1 MKKGNEISGKHA
13 DLKLLSDSKDIS
25 DHIINHSR
33 SMISIIN
40 RDYVYEKVNSTFC
53 NAHQVSTDCIVGK
66 SLGEVWGEDTF
77 RDVIKGNL
85 DLCFSGKTIRYEASF
100 STSNSGKR
108 FYEVVFRPIIIK
120 DGIITHLLAETF
132 DINDLRQSELAAKA
146 REDEFRNFE
155 TNLPIGFLR
164 CNTSG
169 TIMHANRAFLKIME
183 CNNEL
188 TITTRN
194 LKSFYPDNSLF
205 DLHIDQLND
214 CNSISFG
221 KVTLKNC
228 SGKEIPCRISGF
240 MALNESGKP
249 SFIDFAV
256 EDASR
261 ELMLEN
267 RLLQAQKLE
276 TIGALAGGI
285 AHDFNNILATISG
298 YAEMLHEDLL
308 GTPELAERVSK
319 IQGAVFK
326 ARSITNQILTFSRQV
341 EQEKV
346 LVSVSDVLSET
357 IGFVR
362 SAVPSDIVIKSRI
375 TVKRANVFADP
386 TQLFRVFLNLMT
398 NAVQSMEDSGGTLSV
413 NMEIVEG
420 KLIRHELNKDIVA
433 DDYVLVVFKDTGKG
447 MEPSLISRVFE
458 PFFTTREVGKGTG
471 LGLSVVHGIITELE
485 GEILVSSK
493 KEKGSV
499 FYVYLPV
506 SKEYPV
512 STSETDKRKKILF
525 ISGNKHESRI
535 LSLALQNSGYKLI
548 YTADRKSFLKV
559 MASEIERP
567 DLIIYMSDSMHI
579 KPVDLIEIFDQ
590 MKINTP
596 CILITDSN
604 HGLLEEKIL
613 NSGIVMQQLVKP
625 VSLKEIR
632 NAIQASLR

>member
-1 MKKGNEISGKHA
+1 MKKGTEISAGPV
-13 DLKLLSDSKDIS
+13 DLKLLSDDKIIS

-40 RDYVYEKVNSTFC
+40 REYVYEKVNSTFC
-53 NAHQVSTDCIVGK
+53 NAHQVAMDNVVGK
-66 SLGEVWGEDTF
+66 SLGDVWGQDTF
-77 RDVIKGNL
+77 RDVIKENL
-85 DLCFSGKTIRYEASF
+85 DLCFGGKTIKYEAAF
-100 STSNSGKR
+100 STAGSGKR
-108 FYEVVFRPIIIK
+108 FFEVVFRPIMVK
-120 DGIITHLLAETF
+120 EGVITHLLAETF
-132 DINDLRQSELAAKA
+132 DINDLRQSELAALAKEEEL
-146 REDEFRNFE
+146 RKFE

-164 CNTSG
+164 CDPSG
-169 TIMHANRAFLKIME
+169 KIIHVNKAFLKIMDCKVE
-183 CNNEL
+183 SA
-188 TITTRN
+188 ITSRN
-194 LKSFYPDNSLF
+194 LKNFYPDDSLF
-205 DLHIDQLND
+205 YLHLDQLND
-214 CNSISFG
+214 NNVQTFG
-221 KVTLKNC
+221 RVTLRNC
-228 SGKEIPCRISGF
+228 SGKEIPCRLSGF
-240 MALNESGKP
+240 MAMDETGNQ

-256 EDASR
+256 EDSSR

-298 YAEMLHEDLL
+298 YAEMLREDLPKDSDL
-308 GTPELAERVSK
+308 SEKAGK
-319 IQGAVFK
+319 IQGAVIK

-346 LVSVSDVLSET
+346 PVRVSEVLSET

-362 SAVPSDIVIKSRI
+362 SAAPSNIVIKSRI
-375 TVKRANVFADP
+375 TGKKANVFADP

-398 NAVQSMEDSGGTLSV
+398 NAVQSMEEGGGTLSV
-413 NMEIVEG
+413 SMEIVEG

-433 DDYVLVVFKDTGKG
+433 DEYVLLVFKDTGKG

-506 SKEYPV
+506 SKQYPDF
-512 STSETDKRKKILF
+512 SAKTDRKKKILF

-548 YTADRKSFLKV
+548 YTSDKKSFIKV
-559 MASEIERP
+559 MSSDSERP
-567 DLIIYMSDSMHI
+567 DLIVYMSDSKLI
-579 KPVDLIEIFDQ
+579 KPADLIGVFEK
-590 MKINTP
+590 MKTNTP
-596 CILITDSN
+596 CILINDPN
-604 HGLLEEKIL
+604 QGLLEEKIL
-613 NSGIVMQQLVKP
+613 NSGIVMQQLIKP
-625 VSLKEIR
+625 VSLREIG
-632 NAIQASLR
+632 NAIQSSLK